1 MPILSKR
8 RAPATGVYFGANAKA
23 KFWWF
28 NMNPLG
34 ARRLP
39 LLIFAFVAAVG
50 LERGALHSDI
60 SGSSA
65 LLQYIL
71 LFCLIGYWL
80 DVDSRE
86 KRTLRVWDMG
96 FFLYVAWPFILP
108 YYLVKTRGI
117 KRMLLTLLLI
127 TVVYVGA
134 SLVGTTISRL
144 AK

>member
-1 MPILSKR
+1 MKPFSAILLPILIL
-8 RAPATGVYFGANAKA
+8 AFPAV
-23 KFWWF
+23 
-28 NMNPLG
+28 
-34 ARRLP
+34 
-39 LLIFAFVAAVG
+39 VG
-50 LERGALHSDI
+50 LERGALLARHADI
-60 SGSSA
+60 PGSST
-65 LLQYIL
+65 LLQYVL

-117 KRMLLTLLLI
+117 KRTLLTLLLI

-144 AK
+144 AKRV

>member
-1 MPILSKR
+1 MPILI
-8 RAPATGVYFGANAKA
+8 V
-23 KFWWF
+23 
-28 NMNPLG
+28 
-34 ARRLP
+34 
-39 LLIFAFVAAVG
+39 AFLAVVG
-50 LERGALHSDI
+50 LERGALQARHADI
-60 SGSSA
+60 PGPST
-65 LLQYIL
+65 LLQYVV

-86 KRTLRVWDMG
+86 KRTFRVWDMG

-117 KRMLLTLLLI
+117 KRALLTLLLI

-134 SLVGTTISRL
+134 SLAGRTISRL